1 MKSRNLII
9 AIVVLAGLAGTLYWS
24 NRHQP
29 NGTTEASA
37 PTSPKIL
44 SLKEDDITKIALKK
58 KDAPEVVLTKD
69 GAGKWQITA
78 PQQLPAEQ
86 ASVSPILSTLSSLS
100 SDRLVEEKAGNLSQY
115 GLAEP
120 ALEADVTEKNNQSQ
134 KLLLGDS
141 TPTGNA
147 VYAKLDGD
155 PRIFTV
161 FAYTKTGLDKNVN
174 DLRDKRLLTVDPEK
188 ISKVELTS
196 KKQTVEFGRSKD
208 GWQIVKPQ
216 PARADSFKVD
226 ELVRTLTDARMDL
239 SSTDDS
245 KKLAA
250 SFASATPLAT
260 AKITDSSGTQELD
273 VRKNKDDYYAKSSA
287 VQGVYKV
294 PNNVGT
300 GLDKGFDDFRNRK
313 LFDFGFNDPNKIEIH
328 DGAKSYLFTRNGS
341 DWWNATGQ
349 KMDPSGMSSLL
360 ENVRNLSADKFPDKG
375 FANPD
380 LSVAV
385 TSDDGKKTEKISLS
399 KSGDN
404 YIAKRENEPSLYEV
418 SSKTVDDLTKS
429 AADLKPA
436 VPPKK

>member
-1 MKSRNLII
+1 MKLRNLII
-9 AIVVLAGLAGTLYWS
+9 AIVVLVGLAGTLYWS

-44 SLKEDDITKIALKK
+44 SLKEDDITKVALKK
-58 KDAPEVVLTKD
+58 KDAPDVVLTKD
-69 GAGKWQITA
+69 SAGKWQITA

-86 ASVSPILSTLSSLS
+86 ATVSPILSTLSSLT
-100 SDRLVEEKAGNLSQY
+100 SDRLVEEKSSSLSEY

-120 ALEADVTEKNNQSQ
+120 ALEADVTEKNSQSH

-147 VYAKLDGD
+147 IYAKLEGD

-161 FAYTKTGLDKNVN
+161 FAYTKTGLDKSVN
-174 DLRDKRLLTVDPEK
+174 DLRDRRLLTVDPEK
-188 ISKVELTS
+188 ISKVELTA

-239 SSTDDS
+239 STTDDP
-245 KKLAA
+245 KKLTA
-250 SFASATPLAT
+250 SFAAATPLAT
-260 AKITDSSGTQELD
+260 AKVTDSAGTQELE
-273 VRKNKDDYYAKSSA
+273 VRKIKDDYYAKSSA

-300 GLDKGFDDFRNRK
+300 GLDKGFDDFRSKK

-328 DGAKSYLFTRNGS
+328 DGPKSYLFTRNGS
-341 DWWNATGQ
+341 DWWNTTGQ
-349 KMDPSGMSSLL
+349 KMDLNGMSSLL
-360 ENVRNLSADKFPDKG
+360 ENVRNLSADQFLDKG
-375 FANPD
+375 FTASD
-380 LSVAV
+380 LAVTV
-385 TSDDGKKTEKISLS
+385 TSDDGKKTEKILLS
-399 KSGDN
+399 KNGDN
-404 YIAKRENEPSLYEV
+404 YIAKRENEPALYQL
-418 SSKTVDDLTKS
+418 SSKAIDDLTKS